1 MLTAR
6 VMETTDENSLH
17 AARTRTL
24 NRFQIHHGTS
34 GFALLD
40 YSFLVAMLCAVG
52 DAQCNTSELS

>member
-1 MLTAR
+1 
-6 VMETTDENSLH
+6 METTGENSLH
-17 AARTRTL
+17 AARARTL

-52 DAQCNTSELS
+52 DAQCNTGELS